1 MYKPTPLTPGQPV
14 PALSVL
20 LTDGST
26 WSLTDHAGDKFTLIN
41 FYRGLHCPKCRD
53 NLKGLEDAMDG
64 LNEQGVSVLAV
75 SMDPA
80 ERGSEAKAE
89 WGLDHTPTA
98 HSLSLEQAKEWGLH
112 ISSGRGKTSTGHEET
127 KVFNE
132 PGTFLV
138 RADGTLFASWV
149 QTVPFGRPEAADLLG
164 MIKFVNEK
172 DYPPR
177 GTHTD
182 L

>member
-1 MYKPTPLTPGQPV
+1 MYKPAPLTPAEPV
-14 PALSVL
+14 PYLDVA

-26 WSLTDHAGDKFTLIN
+26 WSLAENAGENFTLIN

-53 NLKGLEDAMDG
+53 NLKGLEEALPG
-64 LNEQGVSVLAV
+64 LAEQGVSVLAV
-75 SMDPA
+75 SMDPP
-80 ERGSEAKAE
+80 ERGSEAKDE
-89 WGLDHTPTA
+89 WGLAHMPMA
-98 HSLSLEQAKEWGLH
+98 HSLTLEQAKAWGLH

-138 RADGTLFASWV
+138 RADGTLYASWV
-149 QTVPFGRPEAADLLG
+149 QTVPFGRPEAADLLA

-182 L
+182 V